1 MVPARG
7 IDVASHDVPGVV
19 DAAGLGPDRA
29 GHIDRAEA
37 SRGKQE
43 PMFPGGGVDVESHDV
58 AGAVDPEGVGQDRP
72 WNIDRGKDKAAPCP
86 PSRDDAQPG

>member
-1 MVPARG
+1 MIPAGG
-7 IDVASHDVPGVV
+7 IDVAPHDMAGVV
-19 DAAGLGPDRA
+19 DSAGLGPHRA

-58 AGAVDPEGVGQDRP
+58 AGAVDPEGVGQNRA
-72 WNIDRGKDKAAPCP
+72 WEIDRGKGEAAPCP
-86 PSRDDAQPG
+86 PSRDDAYPG